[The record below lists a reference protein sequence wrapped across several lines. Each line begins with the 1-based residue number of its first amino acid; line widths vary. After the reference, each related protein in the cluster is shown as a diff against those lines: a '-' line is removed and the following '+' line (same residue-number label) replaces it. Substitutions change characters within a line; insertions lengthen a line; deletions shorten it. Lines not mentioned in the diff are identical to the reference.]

1 MHFSKRGLSA
11 WMIAAGLLTASV
23 ASQAQMNGL
32 NTSAYLM
39 PQLSVFD
46 ADNDFGV
53 AGKGPAIGLRYGMPI
68 ADDWDLQLALSHA
81 RRSAN
86 GQKVQQTMLG
96 ADALYMFSR
105 SDIRPFISVGIGAE
119 YDKRDLLIGST
130 SGTSPYLSA
139 GVGLQWKF
147 SPTLGLQADFRR
159 TEGFTKRSLWSFN
172 RASNN
177 YFSLGLMWAF
187 DAQPTTPSRVAS
199 VPPPPV
205 LTPPPPP
212 PPRPV
217 APPPPPAPPAP
228 PPMQRITLEASSL
241 FALNSASVVPPQPE
255 LDKFAAA
262 LQANPQINE
271 VVITGH
277 TDQLGTPSVN
287 MRLSQQRAEAV
298 KAYLVAKGIAANRLT
313 ARGVG
318 SSQLVTN
325 CQLPTRAEMIQCG
338 TQNRRVDIEPITVS
352 KR

>member
-1 MHFSKRGLSA
+1 MRGLSA
-11 WMIAAGLLTASV
+11 WMLAAGLLTATA

-32 NTSAYLM
+32 NTSAYLL
-39 PQLSVFD
+39 PQVSVFD

-53 AGKGPAIGLRYGMPI
+53 AGKGPAIGLRYGVPMSE
-68 ADDWDLQLALSHA
+68 DWDLQLALSHA

-105 SDIRPFISVGIGAE
+105 SDIRPFISFGIGAE
-119 YDKRDLLIGST
+119 YDQRDLRTGST
-130 SGTSPYLSA
+130 KGTSPYLSA
-139 GVGLQWKF
+139 GLGVQWMF
-147 SPTLGLQADFRR
+147 TPSLGLQADFRR
-159 TEGFTKRSLWSFN
+159 TEGYMKRETWGFK

-187 DAQPTTPSRVAS
+187 DAPPEAPRVTMA
-199 VPPPPV
+199 PPPPPM

-212 PPRPV
+212 PPPARP
-217 APPPPPAPPAP
+217 APPPPPP
-228 PPMQRITLEASSL
+228 PPPPPQKMTLEASSL
-241 FALNSASVVPPQPE
+241 FALNSATVTPPQPE
-255 LDKFAAA
+255 LDNFAAA
-262 LQANPQINE
+262 LLANPQINE

-277 TDQLGTPSVN
+277 TDQLGTPAIN
-287 MRLSQQRAEAV
+287 ARLSRERAEAV
-298 KAYLVAKGIAANRLT
+298 KAYLVSKGVAANRLT
-313 ARGVG
+313 TRGLG

-338 TQNRRVDIEPITVS
+338 TQNRRVDIEPITVT